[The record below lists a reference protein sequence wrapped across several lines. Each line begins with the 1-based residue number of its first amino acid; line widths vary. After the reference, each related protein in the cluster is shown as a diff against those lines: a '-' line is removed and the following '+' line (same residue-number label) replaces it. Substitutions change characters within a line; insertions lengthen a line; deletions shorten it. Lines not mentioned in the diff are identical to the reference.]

1 MNINGGCKM
10 LEFNPKKD
18 NMHAVSAI
26 VDILKMCGCNPIV
39 KTTDN
44 GNAIIRVN
52 APLLKEEQN
61 NDN

>member
-1 MNINGGCKM
+1 M

-18 NMHAVSAI
+18 NMCAVSAI
-26 VDILKMCGCNPIV
+26 VDILKVCGCNPIV

-52 APLLKEEQN
+52 APLLEEEQS
-61 NDN
+61 DDD